1 MTEHPLDTFK
11 QSFQDLKNGNYLE
24 GFTKYELRWNPVV
37 KKLIN
42 EEWQKRSPA
51 PVWQGEPLLG
61 KTIVVQMEQ
70 GFGDYF
76 QFMRF
81 LPLLKAMGAKFVTVL
96 AHPSTIYLLGRF
108 DCIDLITEV
117 WELEPVQQ
125 ADYWVGSMSL
135 PYHAMTAPKAVRQLF
150 PISREKVVGSEGY
163 LEVEPTNTIEKGRVG
178 VNWAASRGP
187 LHYVKSVSPEAM
199 RELVGWDAYSLNPER
214 DDVFL
219 PLPNDGWKKNWMQ
232 TAQHMANMRCIVT
245 VDTATA
251 HLAGALG
258 KKCIV
263 MIPNEDFM
271 DWRWRNGVWYDSVV
285 CLPTKKWNQIPDLL
299 ERA

>member
-1 MTEHPLDTFK
+1 MTDHPLDKYK
-11 QSFQDLKNGNYLE
+11 QSFKDLKYGNYLE
-24 GFTKYELRWNPVV
+24 GFTNFELRWNPLV

-42 EEWQKRSPA
+42 ESWKKYSPA
-51 PVWQGEPLLG
+51 PVWQGESLLN

-81 LPLLKAMGAKFVTVL
+81 LPLLKAMGAKHVTVL
-96 AHPSTIYLLGRF
+96 AHPSTVYLLGRF
-108 DCIDLITEV
+108 DCVDLITEV
-117 WELEPVQQ
+117 WELKEVIE

-135 PYHAMTAPKAVRQLF
+135 PYHALTAPKYARQLF

-163 LEVEPTNTIEKGRVG
+163 LEVNPTDIEPNKIG

-187 LHYVKSVSPEAM
+187 LHYVKTVSVEAV
-199 RELVGWDAYSLNPER
+199 RELVGLDAYSLNPEG
-214 DDVFL
+214 DDLFI
-219 PLPNDGWKKNWMQ
+219 PLPDDGWKKNWMQ
-232 TAQHMANMRCIVT
+232 TAQHMAAMRAIVT

-251 HLAGALG
+251 HLAGAMG

-263 MIPNEDFM
+263 MIPNEEFM

-285 CLPTKKWNQIPDLL
+285 CLPINKWNMIPDLL

>member
-1 MTEHPLDTFK
+1 MTEHPLDIFK
-11 QSFQDLKNGNYLE
+11 ESFKDLNNGNYKE
-24 GFTKYELRWNPVV
+24 GFEKYELRWNPIV

-42 EEWQKRSPA
+42 EDWKKYSPA
-51 PVWQGEPLLG
+51 PIWQGESLLN
-61 KTIVVQMEQ
+61 KTIVCQMEQ

-81 LPLLKAMGAKFVTVL
+81 LPIFKASGAKHVTVL
-96 AHPSTIYLLGRF
+96 CNPSMIYLIGQL
-108 DCIDLITEV
+108 DCVDLVTDVWQLEEV
-117 WELEPVQQ
+117 QN
-125 ADYWVGSMSL
+125 ADYWIGSMSL
-135 PYHAMTAPKAVRQLF
+135 PHRAINAPKQVKQLF
-150 PISREKVVGSEGY
+150 PVTREKIVGSEGY
-163 LEVEPTNTIEKGRVG
+163 LEFEPSDIEQGKIG

-187 LHYVKSVSPEAM
+187 LHYVKSVSVEAI

-219 PLPNDGWKKNWMQ
+219 PLPQDGWKKDWIK
-232 TAQHMANMRCIVT
+232 TARHMASMRCIVT

-251 HLAGALG
+251 HLAGAMG

-263 MIPNEDFM
+263 MIPNEEFK

-285 CLPTKKWNQIPDLL
+285 CLPTKKWTEIPHLL
-299 ERA
+299 EKA

>member
-1 MTEHPLDTFK
+1 MTDHPLDIFK
-11 QSFQDLKNGNYLE
+11 ESFKDLKNGNYAE
-24 GFTKYELRWNPVV
+24 GFAKFEYRWDSKVQ
-37 KKLIN
+37 KLIN
-42 EEWQKRSPA
+42 EKWEKGSPA
-51 PVWQGEPLLG
+51 PVWQGESLLG

-81 LPLLKAMGAKFVTVL
+81 LPLLKVMGAKFVTVL
-96 AHPSTIYLLGRF
+96 AHRSTIYLLGRY

-117 WELEPVQQ
+117 TDLDEVQK
-125 ADYWVGSMSL
+125 ADYWIGSMSL
-135 PYHAMTAPKAVRQLF
+135 PHRALNAPKAVKNLF
-150 PISREKVVGSEGY
+150 PITREKIVGSEGY
-163 LEVEPTNTIEKGRVG
+163 LEVPETDIEKGKVG
-178 VNWAASRGP
+178 VNWSASRGP
-187 LHYVKSVSPEAM
+187 LHYVKSINPEIM
-199 RELVGWDAYSLNPER
+199 RELVGLDAYSLNPER

-219 PLPNDGWKKNWMQ
+219 PLPNDGWKKNWLQ
-232 TAQHMANMRCIVT
+232 TAQHMATMRCIVT

-263 MIPNEDFM
+263 MIPNEEFK

-285 CLPTKKWNQIPDLL
+285 CLPTNKWNQIPDLL

>member
-1 MTEHPLDTFK
+1 MTDHPLDKYK
-11 QSFQDLKNGNYLE
+11 QSFKDLKYGNYLE
-24 GFTKYELRWNPVV
+24 GFTNFELRWNPLV

-42 EEWQKRSPA
+42 ESWKKYSPA
-51 PVWQGEPLLG
+51 PVWQGESLLG
-61 KTIVVQMEQ
+61 KSIVVQMEQ

-81 LPLLKAMGAKFVTVL
+81 LPLLKAMGAKHVTVL
-96 AHPSTIYLLGRF
+96 AHPSTVYLLGRF
-108 DCIDLITEV
+108 DCVDLITEV
-117 WELEPVQQ
+117 WELKEVIE

-135 PYHAMTAPKAVRQLF
+135 PYHALTAPKQVRQLF

-163 LEVEPTNTIEKGRVG
+163 LEVTPSDIVPLKIG

-187 LHYVKSVSPEAM
+187 LHYVKTVSVEAV
-199 RELVGWDAYSLNPER
+199 RELVGVNAYSLNPEG
-214 DDVFL
+214 DDLFI
-219 PLPNDGWKKNWMQ
+219 PLPDDGWKKNWMQ
-232 TAQHMANMRCIVT
+232 TAQHMANMQVIVT

-251 HLAGALG
+251 HLAGAMG

-263 MIPNEDFM
+263 MIPNEEFM

-285 CLPTKKWNQIPDLL
+285 CLPINKWNMIPDLL